1 MTPTTALRDAEDIR
15 VAKDVSLALLS
26 TSCIEIQMDEPF
38 RLPSGW
44 ASPVYIECRRLIS
57 FPEIR
62 RKLVKYAL
70 DLLRKRHCL
79 DGVSAV
85 AGAEAS
91 GIALAAWIAEEL
103 NLPMQYVRKQR
114 KGLGP
119 GRQVVGVVHPGESV
133 LLVDDLMSGGYSVV
147 NCCLAI
153 AEAELRVKDAF
164 VIFDYGTFPTRN
176 VLDTMGVTVHS
187 LATWQDILVAA
198 RESAKFQTRAL
209 TELET
214 FLADPVQWS
223 HAHGGKSS
231 TKPETKGLI

>member
-1 MTPTTALRDAEDIR
+1 MTPTVPPRDAEDAR
-15 VAKDVSLALLS
+15 VAKEVSHALLA
-26 TSCIEIQMDEPF
+26 TGCIEVHTDEPF

-62 RKLVKYAL
+62 RTLVRNAL
-70 DLLRKRHCL
+70 DLLRKRQGL
-79 DGVSAV
+79 EGISAI

-91 GIALAAWIAEEL
+91 GIALAAWIADALE
-103 NLPMQYVRKQR
+103 LPMQYVRKQR

-133 LLVDDLMSGGYSVV
+133 VLVDDLMSGGRSIV

-153 AEAELRVKDAF
+153 AEAELLVKDVF
-164 VIFDYGTFPTRN
+164 VIFDYGTFPTKN

-198 RESAKFQTRAL
+198 RESARFQTRELA
-209 TELET
+209 ELET
-214 FLADPVQWS
+214 FLADPIQWS

-231 TKPETKGLI
+231 AKTETKGLL

>member
-1 MTPTTALRDAEDIR
+1 MTPTTALRDDEDIR

-26 TSCIEIQMDEPF
+26 TSCIEVQMDEPF

-198 RESAKFQTRAL
+198 RESAKLSRTPCAPSKRGAIAFASLRRRWVPRSLPRSA
-209 TELET
+209 
-214 FLADPVQWS
+214 
-223 HAHGGKSS
+223 GG
-231 TKPETKGLI
+231 

>member
-1 MTPTTALRDAEDIR
+1 MTPTTALRDAEDTR
-15 VAKDVSLALLS
+15 VAKDVSLALIS
-26 TSCIEIQMDEPF
+26 TSCIEVQMDEPF

-231 TKPETKGLI
+231 TKTETKGLI

>member
-1 MTPTTALRDAEDIR
+1 MTQRAVSRDAEDAR

-26 TSCIEIQMDEPF
+26 SGCIELHTDEPF

-62 RKLVKYAL
+62 RNLVRDAL
-70 DLLRKRHCL
+70 NLLRKRGCL
-79 DGVSAV
+79 DHVSAI

-91 GIALAAWIAEEL
+91 GIALAAWIANEL
-103 NLPMQYVRKQR
+103 DLPMQYVRKQR

-133 LLVDDLMSGGYSVV
+133 LLVDDLMSGGRSIV
-147 NCCLAI
+147 NCSLAI
-153 AEAELRVKDAF
+153 AETELLVKDVF
-164 VIFDYGTFPTRN
+164 VIFDYNTFPTKN
-176 VLDTMGVTVHS
+176 VFDTMGLTVHS
-187 LATWQDILVAA
+187 LATWQDILEAA
-198 RESAKFQTRAL
+198 RESATFQTRELA
-209 TELET
+209 ELET

-223 HAHGGKSS
+223 HVHGGKSS
-231 TKPETKGLI
+231 AKTETKGLI

>member
-1 MTPTTALRDAEDIR
+1 MSLPDPIRDAEDAR

-26 TSCIEIQMDEPF
+26 TGCIEVHTDEPF

-62 RKLVKYAL
+62 RKLVQYAL
-70 DLLRKRHCL
+70 NLLRKRQCL
-79 DGVSAV
+79 EGVSAI

-91 GIALAAWIAEEL
+91 GIALAAWIAEAL
-103 NLPMQYVRKQR
+103 DLPMQYVRKQR

-133 LLVDDLMSGGYSVV
+133 LLVDDLMSGGRSIV

-153 AEAELRVKDAF
+153 AEAELVARDAF
-164 VIFDYGTFPTRN
+164 VIFDYETFPTRN

-187 LATWQDILVAA
+187 LATWQDILVTA
-198 RESAKFQTRAL
+198 RESAQFQTRELA
-209 TELET
+209 ELET

-231 TKPETKGLI
+231 IKTETKGLL

>member
-1 MTPTTALRDAEDIR
+1 MTPTTALRDAEDTR
-15 VAKDVSLALLS
+15 VAKDVSLALIS
-26 TSCIEIQMDEPF
+26 TSCIEVQMDEPF

-114 KGLGP
+114 TGLGP

-209 TELET
+209 AELET

-231 TKPETKGLI
+231 TKTETKGLI

>member
-1 MTPTTALRDAEDIR
+1 MSFPDPIRDAEDAR

-26 TSCIEIQMDEPF
+26 TGCIEVHTDEPF

-62 RKLVKYAL
+62 RKLVQYAL
-70 DLLRKRHCL
+70 NLLRKRQCL
-79 DGVSAV
+79 EGVSAI

-91 GIALAAWIAEEL
+91 GIALAAWIAEAL
-103 NLPMQYVRKQR
+103 DLPMQYVRKQR

-133 LLVDDLMSGGYSVV
+133 LLVDDLMSGGRSIV

-153 AEAELRVKDAF
+153 AEAELVARDAF
-164 VIFDYGTFPTRN
+164 VIFDYETFPTRN

-187 LATWQDILVAA
+187 LATWQDILVTA
-198 RESAKFQTRAL
+198 RESAQFQTRELA
-209 TELET
+209 ELET

-231 TKPETKGLI
+231 IKTETKGLL

>member
-1 MTPTTALRDAEDIR
+1 MTQRAVSRDAEDAR
-15 VAKDVSLALLS
+15 VAKEVSLALLQ
-26 TSCIEIQMDEPF
+26 TGCIEVHTDEPF

-62 RKLVKYAL
+62 RKLVHNAL
-70 DLLRKRHCL
+70 ALLRKRQGL

-91 GIALAAWIAEEL
+91 GIALAAWIADALE
-103 NLPMQYVRKQR
+103 LPMQYVRKQR

-133 LLVDDLMSGGYSVV
+133 VLVDDLMSGGRSIV

-153 AEAELRVKDAF
+153 AEAELLVKDVF
-164 VIFDYGTFPTRN
+164 VIFDYGTFPTKN

-198 RESAKFQTRAL
+198 RESASFQTRELA
-209 TELET
+209 ELET
-214 FLADPVQWS
+214 FLADPIQWS
-223 HAHGGKSS
+223 HDHGGKSS
-231 TKPETKGLI
+231 AKTETKGLL

>member
-1 MTPTTALRDAEDIR
+1 MTQTNADRDAEDIG

-26 TSCIEIQMDEPF
+26 TGCIEAQMDEPF

-62 RKLVKYAL
+62 RNLVKYAL
-70 DLLRKRHCL
+70 NLLKKRHCL
-79 DGVSAV
+79 DGVSAI

-103 NLPMQYVRKQR
+103 SLPMQYVRKQR
-114 KGLGP
+114 KGLGS

-133 LLVDDLMSGGYSVV
+133 LLVDDLMSGGHSIV

-153 AEAELRVKDAF
+153 AEAELRIKDAF
-164 VIFDYGTFPTRN
+164 VFFDYGTFPTRN

-198 RESAKFQTRAL
+198 REGAKFQTRAL
-209 TELET
+209 AELET
-214 FLADPVQWS
+214 FLADPMQWS

-231 TKPETKGLI
+231 SKTETKGLI

>member
-1 MTPTTALRDAEDIR
+1 MSFPDPIRDAEDAR

-26 TSCIEIQMDEPF
+26 TGCIEVHTDEPF

-62 RKLVKYAL
+62 RKLVQYAL
-70 DLLRKRHCL
+70 NLLRKRQSL
-79 DGVSAV
+79 EGVSAI

-91 GIALAAWIAEEL
+91 GIALAAWIAEAL
-103 NLPMQYVRKQR
+103 DLPMQYVRKQR

-133 LLVDDLMSGGYSVV
+133 LLVDDLMSGGRSIV

-153 AEAELRVKDAF
+153 AEAELVARDAF
-164 VIFDYGTFPTRN
+164 VIFDYETFPTRN

-187 LATWQDILVAA
+187 LATWQDILVTA
-198 RESAKFQTRAL
+198 RESAQFQTRELA
-209 TELET
+209 ELET

-231 TKPETKGLI
+231 IKTETKGLL

>member
-1 MTPTTALRDAEDIR
+1 MTPISIPRDAEDDR

-26 TSCIEIQMDEPF
+26 TSCIEVQMDEPF

-57 FPEIR
+57 YPEIR
-62 RKLVKYAL
+62 RNLVGYAL
-70 DLLRKRHCL
+70 DLMKKRRCL

-91 GIALAAWIAEEL
+91 GIALAAWIADAL
-103 NLPMQYVRKQR
+103 ALPMQYVRKQR

-119 GRQVVGVVHPGESV
+119 GRQVVGVVRPGESV
-133 LLVDDLMSGGYSVV
+133 LLVDDLMSGGHSIF

-153 AEAELRVKDAF
+153 AEAELKVRDAF

-187 LATWQDILVAA
+187 LATWQDILAAA

-209 TELET
+209 AELAT

-231 TKPETKGLI
+231 SKTETKGLL

>member
-1 MTPTTALRDAEDIR
+1 MTYLIPQRDADDAR
-15 VAKDVSLALLS
+15 VARDVSLALLS
-26 TSCIEIQMDEPF
+26 CGCVEVQTDEPF

-62 RKLVKYAL
+62 RKLVGYAL

-79 DGVSAV
+79 DGLAAV

-91 GIALAAWIAEEL
+91 GIALAAWIAEAL
-103 NLPMQYVRKQR
+103 DLPMQYVRKQR

-133 LLVDDLMSGGYSVV
+133 LLIDDLMSGGQSIF

-153 AEAELRVKDAF
+153 AEAELKARHAF
-164 VIFDYGTFPTRN
+164 VIFDYDTFPTRN
-176 VLDTMGVTVHS
+176 VLDTLGVTVHS
-187 LATWQDILVAA
+187 LATWRDILDAA
-198 RESAKFQTRAL
+198 REQSAFQTPAL
-209 TELET
+209 AELER
-214 FLADPVQWS
+214 FLADPAQWS
-223 HAHGGKSS
+223 HLHGGKSAAR
-231 TKPETKGLI
+231 TETKGLI

>member
-1 MTPTTALRDAEDIR
+1 MTPTAPPRDAEDAR
-15 VAKDVSLALLS
+15 VAKEVSLALLQ
-26 TSCIEIQMDEPF
+26 TGCIEVHTDEPF

-62 RKLVKYAL
+62 RKLVHNAL
-70 DLLRKRHCL
+70 ALLRKRQGL

-91 GIALAAWIAEEL
+91 GIALAAWIADALE
-103 NLPMQYVRKQR
+103 LPMQYVRKQR

-133 LLVDDLMSGGYSVV
+133 VLVDDLMSGGRSIV

-153 AEAELRVKDAF
+153 AEAELLVKDVF
-164 VIFDYGTFPTRN
+164 VIFDYGTFPTKN

-198 RESAKFQTRAL
+198 RESASFQTREL
-209 TELET
+209 LELET
-214 FLADPVQWS
+214 FLADPIQWS
-223 HAHGGKSS
+223 HDHGGKSS
-231 TKPETKGLI
+231 AKTETKGLL

>member
-1 MTPTTALRDAEDIR
+1 MSLPDPIRDAEDAR

-26 TSCIEIQMDEPF
+26 TGCIEVHTDEPF

-62 RKLVKYAL
+62 RKLVQSAL
-70 DLLRKRHCL
+70 NLLRKRQCL
-79 DGVSAV
+79 DGVSAI

-91 GIALAAWIAEEL
+91 GIALAAWIADAL
-103 NLPMQYVRKQR
+103 DLPMQYVRKQR

-133 LLVDDLMSGGYSVV
+133 LLVDDLMSGGRSIV

-153 AEAELRVKDAF
+153 AEAELVAKDAF
-164 VIFDYGTFPTRN
+164 VIFDYKTFPTRN

-187 LATWQDILVAA
+187 LATWQDILVTA
-198 RESAKFQTRAL
+198 RENAQFQTRELA
-209 TELET
+209 ELET

-231 TKPETKGLI
+231 IKTETKGLL

>member
-1 MTPTTALRDAEDIR
+1 MPSNIVPRDAEDAQ
-15 VAKDVSLALLS
+15 VAKEVSSALLS
-26 TSCIEIQMDEPF
+26 TSCIEVQMDEPF

-62 RKLVKYAL
+62 RRLIGYAL
-70 DLLRKRHCL
+70 ALLRKRHCL

-91 GIALAAWIAEEL
+91 GIALAAWIAGEL
-103 NLPMQYVRKQR
+103 DLPMQYVRKQR

-119 GRQVVGVVHPGESV
+119 SRQVVGVVHPGESV
-133 LLVDDLMSGGYSVV
+133 LLVDDLMSGGHSIA

-153 AEAELRVKDAF
+153 AEAELRIRDVF

-176 VLDTMGVTVHS
+176 MLDTMGVTVHS
-187 LATWQDILVAA
+187 LATWQDILVVA
-198 RESAKFQTRAL
+198 REGSKFQTRAL
-209 TELET
+209 AELEA
-214 FLADPVQWS
+214 FLADPMQWS

-231 TKPETKGLI
+231 NKTEVKGLL